1 MPDPVVPRYDRPMT
15 TYEQIIYRVADPV
28 ATISLNRPES
38 LNAWTDQMAA
48 EVFDA
53 LRRATDDKAVVGI
66 VITGEGRGFCAGAD
80 LKMLSGI
87 SAGQRGEPEPVKLAG
102 DAAWG
107 DDFRGLYTSL
117 LSVPKPIIAAI
128 NGAVAG
134 MAVPLVLACDLRF
147 ISAAG
152 KLTMAFSQ
160 RGLIGEW
167 GSSWLLPKLV
177 GPSKAL
183 DIMLSSRLI
192 GGAEAFQIGL
202 ADRLCEPDELLPAAN
217 AYINDLA
224 AKCSPTSMALMKRQ
238 VYQQLH
244 GGLGAAE
251 REAGVLMRE
260 SFGRPDFA
268 EGVASFL
275 ERRPPQFPRI
285 GN

>member
-1 MPDPVVPRYDRPMT
+1 MCLPGYARPMT
-15 TYEQIIYRVADPV
+15 TYEQIIYSVADPL
-28 ATISLNRPES
+28 ATISLNRPAAF
-38 LNAWTDQMAA
+38 NAWTDQMAA

-53 LRRATDDKAVVGI
+53 LRRATNDRSVVGI

-80 LKMLSGI
+80 LEMLRGI
-87 SAGQRGEPEPVKLAG
+87 STGERGQPEPVQLAG
-102 DAAWG
+102 DASWG

-117 LSVPKPIIAAI
+117 MSVPKPIIAAI

-134 MAVPLVLACDLRF
+134 MAVPLVLSCDLRF
-147 ISAAG
+147 ISTAG
-152 KLTMAFSQ
+152 KITMAFSQ

-192 GGAEAFQIGL
+192 GGAEAFQMGL
-202 ADRLCEPDELLPAAN
+202 ADRLFEPAELLPAAT
-217 AYINDLA
+217 AYITDLA
-224 AKCSPTSMALMKRQ
+224 EKCSPTSMAIMKRQ

-244 GGLGAAE
+244 EGLGVAE
-251 REAGVLMRE
+251 REAATLMRE

-268 EGVASFL
+268 EGVSSFL
-275 ERRPPQFPRI
+275 ERRPPQFGRI
-285 GN
+285 GS

>member
-1 MPDPVVPRYDRPMT
+1 MT
-15 TYEQIIYRVADPV
+15 TYEQIIYGVADPV
-28 ATISLNRPES
+28 ATISLNRPEA

-53 LRRATDDKAVVGI
+53 LRRATDDRSVVGI

-80 LKMLSGI
+80 LKMLQGI
-87 SAGQRGEPEPVKLAG
+87 STGERGQPEPVQLAG

-107 DDFRGLYTSL
+107 DNFRGLYTSL

-134 MAVPLVLACDLRF
+134 MAVPLVLSCDLRF
-147 ISAAG
+147 ISTAG
-152 KLTMAFSQ
+152 KITMAFSQ

-192 GGAEAFQIGL
+192 GGAEAFEMGL
-202 ADRLCEPDELLPAAN
+202 ADRLFEPAELLPEATT
-217 AYINDLA
+217 YITDLA
-224 AKCSPTSMALMKRQ
+224 AKCSPTSMAIMKRQ

-244 GGLGAAE
+244 EGLGAAE
-251 REAGVLMRE
+251 RESQALMRE

-268 EGVASFL
+268 EGVSSFL
-275 ERRPPQFPRI
+275 ERRPPQFGRI